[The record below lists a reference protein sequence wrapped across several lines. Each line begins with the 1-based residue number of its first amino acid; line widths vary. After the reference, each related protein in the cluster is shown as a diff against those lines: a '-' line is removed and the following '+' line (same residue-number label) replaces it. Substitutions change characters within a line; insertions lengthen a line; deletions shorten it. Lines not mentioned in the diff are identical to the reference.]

1 MEVDFHWGRSWIR
14 ASFKSISR
22 AHRCSSL
29 LPCSTGVIVWHMV
42 TVGGAGLCQSPTLG
56 LLCDQIWVSTFP
68 ERVLRVQPGA
78 ENPIPQLATFWKPEA
93 KPWGLAIR
101 HLRVTVRLFLVTHE
115 VINREHHLADFTV
128 EARLVPYLED
138 TEKNGQLVAF
148 LQTRGSQTLR

>member
-1 MEVDFHWGRSWIR
+1 M
-14 ASFKSISR
+14 
-22 AHRCSSL
+22 
-29 LPCSTGVIVWHMV
+29 
-42 TVGGAGLCQSPTLG
+42 
-56 LLCDQIWVSTFP
+56 STFP

-78 ENPIPQLATFWKPEA
+78 ETPIPQLATFGKPEA

-128 EARLVPYLED
+128 EARLVPCLEG